1 VATAF
6 TELGVRRITAGCF
19 ADNLASVRI
28 LEGLGMRREQHGVED
43 SWHEE
48 LGWID
53 GYTYGL
59 LASEWRA
66 A

>member
-1 VATAF
+1 
-6 TELGVRRITAGCF
+6 
-19 ADNLASVRI
+19 
-28 LEGLGMRREQHGVED
+28 MRREQHGVED

-59 LASEWRA
+59 LASEWRTS
-66 A
+66 